1 MNKHVGSS
9 LDSFLQEVE
18 DFSEAS
24 EIATKRV
31 LAWQIQQAVKE
42 KHISKRKLAQLM
54 KTSESALFR
63 LLDPEN
69 TSVTLRTISRA
80 AAALGKN
87 VRIELVDPPAPAVRQ
102 PTSTKL
108 KPDAA

>member
-1 MNKHVGSS
+1 MSKHIGSS
-9 LDSFLQEVE
+9 FDGFLQEVG
-18 DFSEAS
+18 DMDEAN
-24 EIATKRV
+24 EIATKRL

-42 KHISKRKLAQLM
+42 KRISKRKLAKLM

-80 AAALGKN
+80 AAALGKR
-87 VRIELVDPPAPAVRQ
+87 VRIELVDPPAPGEQ
-102 PTSTKL
+102 QTDTTE
-108 KPDAA
+108 

>member
-1 MNKHVGSS
+1 MSKHIGSS
-9 LDSFLQEVE
+9 FDSFLQEVG
-18 DFSEAS
+18 DLNEAS

-31 LAWQIQQAVKE
+31 LAWQIQQAVNE
-42 KHISKRKLAQLM
+42 KRISKRKLAKLM

-69 TSVTLRTISRA
+69 TSVTLHTISRA
-80 AAALGKN
+80 AVALGKH

-102 PTSTKL
+102 PTTTKL
-108 KPDAA
+108 KPDTA